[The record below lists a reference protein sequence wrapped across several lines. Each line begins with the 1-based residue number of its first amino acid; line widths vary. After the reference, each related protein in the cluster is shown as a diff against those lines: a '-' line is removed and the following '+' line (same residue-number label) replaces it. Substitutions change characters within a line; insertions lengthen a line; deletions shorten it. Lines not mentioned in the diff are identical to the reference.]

1 LPDHGEPDGHAD
13 GGHDLVDMQGKA
25 IVQLR
30 ARSLTGRIEDYG
42 MIGDCETAALVGRD
56 GSIDW
61 LCLPRFDSE
70 SCFAALLGEAKKG
83 RWQITPQAPAEVT
96 DRRYRNGS
104 LILETT
110 FTNAEG
116 SVLLIDFMP
125 PKGKASDVI
134 RIIVGVEGRVK
145 MRSELVIRFD
155 YGRTVPW
162 VSRLE
167 NGVLRAT
174 AGPNMLLLS
183 TPVSLRGEDMKT
195 SGEFTVAAGDKV
207 PFVLTHAPSYLPI
220 PKSPD
225 PFRALTDTEQFW
237 RKWSSACKG
246 AGKWSEAALRSLITL
261 KALTFSPTGG
271 IVAAP
276 TTSLPEKIGGSRNWD
291 YRFCWVRDATL
302 TLLALMG
309 SGYFQEASAWREWL
323 VRAVAGSPDQLQIM
337 YGVAGERRLSEWE
350 VPWLK
355 GFASSKP
362 VRVGNAAHSQLQLD
376 VFGEMMDALYQAR
389 RGGLPESEP
398 AWDMECA
405 LLEHLTSIWRQP
417 DSGIWEIRGEPRH
430 FTYSKMMAWVA
441 FDRGIKSSQEFDL
454 SGPIEDWRRVR
465 DDIHYDVCTHGYDR
479 DLGRFVQAYGGTEVD
494 ASLLLIPSIGF
505 LPPTDRR
512 VRATIEAI
520 ERDLL
525 VDGFVRRYD
534 TSRAAD
540 DGLPP
545 GKGMFLA
552 CSFWL
557 ADAYQMLGRAEDAEK
572 LFERLLALRNDLGL
586 LSEEYDPGQRYLVGN
601 FPQAFSH
608 ISPVNTAHNL
618 SRAEKPSNQRSGK
631 QVASD

>member
-1 LPDHGEPDGHAD
+1 
-13 GGHDLVDMQGKA
+13 MT
-25 IVQLR
+25 
-30 ARSLTGRIEDYG
+30 SRIEDYG

-70 SCFAALLGEAKKG
+70 SCFAALLGEAKNG

-125 PKGKASDVI
+125 PKGNASDVI
-134 RIIVGVEGRVK
+134 RIVVGVEGRVK

-155 YGRTVPW
+155 YGRTIPW

-167 NGVLRAT
+167 NGVLRAI
-174 AGPNMLLLS
+174 AGPNMLLLD

-195 SGEFTVAAGDKV
+195 IGEFTVSAGDKV
-207 PFVLTHAPSYLPI
+207 PFVLTHAPSYLPAQ
-220 PKSPD
+220 KSPD
-225 PFRALTDTEQFW
+225 PFSALNDTEQFW
-237 RKWSSACKG
+237 RKWSSTCKG

-276 TTSLPEKIGGSRNWD
+276 TTSLPEKVGGSRNWD

-323 VRAVAGSPDQLQIM
+323 VRAVAGNPSQLQIM

-465 DDIHYDVCTHGYDR
+465 DDIHHDVCTHGYDR
-479 DLGRFVQAYGGTEVD
+479 DLGHFVQAYGGTEVD

-545 GKGMFLA
+545 GEGMFLA

-557 ADAYQMLGRAEDAEK
+557 ADAYQMLGRVEDAEK

-586 LSEEYDPGQRYLVGN
+586 LSEEYDPGQRCLVGN

-608 ISPVNTAHNL
+608 ISLVNTAHNL

>member
-1 LPDHGEPDGHAD
+1 
-13 GGHDLVDMQGKA
+13 
-25 IVQLR
+25 
-30 ARSLTGRIEDYG
+30 
-42 MIGDCETAALVGRD
+42 
-56 GSIDW
+56 
-61 LCLPRFDSE
+61 
-70 SCFAALLGEAKKG
+70 
-83 RWQITPQAPAEVT
+83 
-96 DRRYRNGS
+96 
-104 LILETT
+104 
-110 FTNAEG
+110 
-116 SVLLIDFMP
+116 MP

-134 RIIVGVEGRVK
+134 RIVVGVEGRVK

-155 YGRTVPW
+155 YGRTIPW

-167 NGVLRAT
+167 NGVLRAI
-174 AGPNMLLLS
+174 AGPNMLLLD

-195 SGEFTVAAGDKV
+195 IGEFTVSAGDKV

-220 PKSPD
+220 QKSPD
-225 PFRALTDTEQFW
+225 PFSALNDTEQFW
-237 RKWSSACKG
+237 RKWSSTCKG

-323 VRAVAGSPDQLQIM
+323 VRAVAGNPSQLQIM

-417 DSGIWEIRGEPRH
+417 DFGIWEIRGEPRH

-465 DDIHYDVCTHGYDR
+465 DDIHHDVCA
-479 DLGRFVQAYGGTEVD
+479 Q
-494 ASLLLIPSIGF
+494 
-505 LPPTDRR
+505 R
-512 VRATIEAI
+512 V
-520 ERDLL
+520 
-525 VDGFVRRYD
+525 
-534 TSRAAD
+534 
-540 DGLPP
+540 
-545 GKGMFLA
+545 
-552 CSFWL
+552 
-557 ADAYQMLGRAEDAEK
+557 
-572 LFERLLALRNDLGL
+572 
-586 LSEEYDPGQRYLVGN
+586 
-601 FPQAFSH
+601 
-608 ISPVNTAHNL
+608 
-618 SRAEKPSNQRSGK
+618 
-631 QVASD
+631 

>member
-1 LPDHGEPDGHAD
+1 MTA
-13 GGHDLVDMQGKA
+13 
-25 IVQLR
+25 
-30 ARSLTGRIEDYG
+30 RIEDYG

-61 LCLPRFDSE
+61 LCLPRFDSD
-70 SCFAALLGEAKKG
+70 SCFAALLGGPDNG
-83 RWQITPQAPAEVT
+83 RWQIAPQAATEVSG
-96 DRRYRNGS
+96 RRYREGS

-116 SVLLIDFMP
+116 SALLIDFMP
-125 PKGKASDVI
+125 PKGQASDIV
-134 RIIVGVEGRVK
+134 RIVVGIEGRIK

-162 VSRLE
+162 VSRVE
-167 NGVLRAT
+167 NGVKRAT

-183 TPVSLRGEDMKT
+183 TPVVLRGEDMKT
-195 SGEFTVAAGDKV
+195 IGEFEVSAGDKV
-207 PFVLTHAPSYLPI
+207 PFVLTHAPSYAPI
-220 PKSPD
+220 PQLPD
-225 PFRALTDTEQFW
+225 AFKALTETEHFW
-237 RKWSSACKG
+237 RKWSSTCKA
-246 AGKWSEAALRSLITL
+246 AGKWSDATLRSLITL

-337 YGVAGERRLSEWE
+337 YGVAGERRLWEWE
-350 VPWLK
+350 VPWLQ
-355 GFASSKP
+355 GFADSRP
-362 VRVGNAAHSQLQLD
+362 VRIGNAAHGQLQLD

-389 RGGLPESEP
+389 CGGLPASEP

-405 LLEHLTSIWRQP
+405 LLEHLAKIWRQP
-417 DSGIWEIRGEPRH
+417 DSGMWEVRGEPRH

-454 SGPIEDWRRVR
+454 PAPIEDWRRVR
-465 DDIHYDVCTHGYDR
+465 SEIHRDVCANGYDR
-479 DLGRFVQAYGGTEVD
+479 HLGHFVQAYGGKQLD

-505 LPPTDRR
+505 LPATDLR
-512 VRATIEAI
+512 VRTTVEAI
-520 ERDLL
+520 ERELL
-525 VDGFVRRYD
+525 VDGLVQRYD
-534 TSRAAD
+534 TSQTD

-545 GKGMFLA
+545 GEGRFLA

-557 ADAYQMLGRAEDAEK
+557 ADAYQMLGRFDDAEAM
-572 LFERLLALRNDLGL
+572 FERLLALRNDLGL
-586 LSEEYDPGQRYLVGN
+586 LSEEYDPDLRCLVGN

-608 ISPVNTAHNL
+608 ISLVNTAHNL
-618 SRAEKPSNQRSGK
+618 SSAQKPSDQRSGNSADPDQIRK
-631 QVASD
+631 QGR

>member
-1 LPDHGEPDGHAD
+1 MT
-13 GGHDLVDMQGKA
+13 V
-25 IVQLR
+25 
-30 ARSLTGRIEDYG
+30 RIEDYG

-61 LCLPRFDSE
+61 LCLPRFDSD
-70 SCFAALLGEAKKG
+70 SCFAALLGEPKNG
-83 RWQITPQAPAEVT
+83 RWQIAPQAPAKATE
-96 DRRYRNGS
+96 RRYRDGT

-110 FTNAEG
+110 FTTAEG
-116 SVLLIDFMP
+116 SVRLIDFMP
-125 PKGKASDVI
+125 PKGKGSDVI
-134 RIIVGVEGRVK
+134 RIIVGVEGCVK

-155 YGRTVPW
+155 YGRTIPW

-167 NGVLRAT
+167 NGVRRAI

-195 SGEFTVAAGDKV
+195 VGEFTVAAGDKV

-220 PKSPD
+220 PESPD
-225 PFRALTDTEQFW
+225 PFQALADTEQFW
-237 RKWSSACKG
+237 RKWSSTCNW

-309 SGYFQEASAWREWL
+309 SGYFQEAGAWREWL
-323 VRAVAGSPDQLQIM
+323 VRAIAGNPDQLQIM
-337 YGVAGERRLSEWE
+337 YGVAGERRLWEWE
-350 VPWLK
+350 VPWLD
-355 GFASSKP
+355 GFANSKP
-362 VRVGNAAHSQLQLD
+362 VRIGNAAHSQLQLD

-405 LLEHLTSIWRQP
+405 LLEHLASIWMQP
-417 DSGIWEIRGEPRH
+417 DSGIWEVRGEPRH

-441 FDRGIKSSQEFDL
+441 FDRGIKSSQEFNL
-454 SGPIEDWRRVR
+454 SGPIKDWRRIR
-465 DDIHYDVCTHGYDR
+465 DQIHHDVCTHGYDQ
-479 DLGRFVQAYGGTEVD
+479 DLGHFVQVYGGKELD
-494 ASLLLIPSIGF
+494 ASLLLMTSVGF
-505 LPPTDRR
+505 LPPTDPR
-512 VRATIEAI
+512 VLATIEAI
-520 ERDLL
+520 ERELL
-525 VDGFVRRYD
+525 VGGFVKRYD
-534 TSRAAD
+534 TSRAAN

-545 GKGMFLA
+545 GEGMFLA

-557 ADAYQMLGRAEDAEK
+557 ADAYQMLGRVEDAEE

-586 LSEEYDPGQRYLVGN
+586 LSEEYDPDQRCLVGN

-608 ISPVNTAHNL
+608 ISLINTAHNL
-618 SRAEKPSNQRSGK
+618 ARAEKPSNQRSGNK
-631 QVASD
+631 IASN

>member
-1 LPDHGEPDGHAD
+1 
-13 GGHDLVDMQGKA
+13 
-25 IVQLR
+25 
-30 ARSLTGRIEDYG
+30 LTVRIEDYG

-61 LCLPRFDSE
+61 LCLPRFDSD
-70 SCFAALLGEAKKG
+70 SCFAALVGEPKNG
-83 RWQITPQAPAEVT
+83 RWQIAPQASAEVT
-96 DRRYRNGS
+96 DRRYRDDT

-110 FTNAEG
+110 FRTTEG

-125 PKGKASDVI
+125 PKGNASHVM
-134 RIIVGVEGRVK
+134 RIVVGVEGRVK
-145 MRSELVIRFD
+145 MRSELVMRFD

-167 NGVLRAT
+167 NGVMRAI
-174 AGPNMLLLS
+174 AGPSMLLLS

-195 SGEFTVAAGDKV
+195 IGEFAIAAGDKV

-220 PKSPD
+220 PGSPD

-237 RKWSSACKG
+237 RKWSSGCKG
-246 AGKWSEAALRSLITL
+246 AGKWSKAALRSLITL

-323 VRAVAGSPDQLQIM
+323 VRAVAGNPDQLQIM
-337 YGVAGERRLSEWE
+337 YGVAGERRLWEWE
-350 VPWLK
+350 VPWLG
-355 GFASSKP
+355 GFGNSKP
-362 VRVGNAAHSQLQLD
+362 VRIGNAAHGQLQLD

-389 RGGLPESEP
+389 RGGLPECEP

-405 LLEHLTSIWRQP
+405 LLQHLASIWRQP
-417 DSGIWEIRGEPRH
+417 DSGIWEVRGEPRH

-441 FDRGIKSSQEFDL
+441 FDRGIRSAQEFDL
-454 SGPIEDWRRVR
+454 PGPIEEWRRVR
-465 DDIHYDVCTHGYDR
+465 NEIHHDVCTNGYDR
-479 DLGRFVQAYGGTEVD
+479 DLGHFVQVYGGKELD
-494 ASLLLIPSIGF
+494 ASLLLIPAIGF

-512 VRATIEAI
+512 VRSTIEAI
-520 ERDLL
+520 ERALL
-525 VDGFVRRYD
+525 VDGLVRRYD
-534 TSRAAD
+534 TSRAN

-545 GKGMFLA
+545 GEGMFLA

-557 ADAYQMLGRAEDAEK
+557 ADAYEMLGRVADAEQ

-586 LSEEYDPGQRYLVGN
+586 LSEEYDPDQRCLVGN

-608 ISPVNTAHNL
+608 ISLINTAHNL
-618 SRAEKPSNQRSGK
+618 TQSEKPSNQRGGK
-631 QVASD
+631 APMAQ

>member
-1 LPDHGEPDGHAD
+1 
-13 GGHDLVDMQGKA
+13 V
-25 IVQLR
+25 
-30 ARSLTGRIEDYG
+30 RIEDYG
-42 MIGDCETAALVGRD
+42 LIGDCETAALVGRD

-70 SCFAALLGEAKKG
+70 SCFGALLGGPENG
-83 RWQITPQAPAEVT
+83 RWLIAPQAPAKAI
-96 DRRYRNGS
+96 DRQYRDDS

-110 FTNAEG
+110 FTTAEG
-116 SVLLIDFMP
+116 SVLLVDFMP

-145 MRSELVIRFD
+145 MRSELVVRFD
-155 YGRTVPW
+155 YGRTIPW
-162 VSRLE
+162 ISRLE
-167 NGVLRAT
+167 NGMLRAT

-183 TPVSLRGEDMKT
+183 TPARLRGEDMKT
-195 SGEFTVAAGDKV
+195 VGEFTVAVGEKV

-225 PFRALTDTEQFW
+225 PFRALADTEQFW
-237 RKWSSACKG
+237 REWSATYKG

-276 TTSLPEKIGGSRNWD
+276 TTSLPEKIGGIRNWD

-323 VRAVAGSPDQLQIM
+323 VRAVAGNPDQLQIM

-350 VPWLK
+350 VPWLG
-355 GFASSKP
+355 GFRNSKP
-362 VRVGNAAHSQLQLD
+362 VRIGNAAHSQLQLD
-376 VFGEMMDALYQAR
+376 IFGEMMDALYQAR

-398 AWDMECA
+398 AWGLERA
-405 LLEHLTSIWRQP
+405 LLEHLASIWKQP
-417 DSGIWEIRGEPRH
+417 DCGIWEVRGEPRH

-454 SGPIEDWRRVR
+454 PGPLEDWRRIR
-465 DDIHYDVCTHGYDR
+465 DEIHDDVCANGYDH
-479 DLGRFVQAYGGTEVD
+479 DLGRFVQAYGGKEMD

-505 LPPTDRR
+505 LPPTDGR

-520 ERDLL
+520 EQELL

-534 TSRAAD
+534 TTTTN

-545 GKGMFLA
+545 GEGMFLA

-557 ADAYQMLGRAEDAEK
+557 ADAYQMLGRVEDAEQ
-572 LFERLLALRNDLGL
+572 LFDRLLALRNDLGL
-586 LSEEYDPGQRYLVGN
+586 LSEEYDPDQSCLVGN

-608 ISPVNTAHNL
+608 ISLINTAHNL

-631 QVASD
+631 EIASD